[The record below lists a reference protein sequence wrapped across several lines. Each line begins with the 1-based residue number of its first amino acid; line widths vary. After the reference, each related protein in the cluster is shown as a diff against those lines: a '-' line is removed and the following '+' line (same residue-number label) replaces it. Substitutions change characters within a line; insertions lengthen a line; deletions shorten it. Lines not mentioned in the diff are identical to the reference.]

1 MDATLGAP
9 LAATQPR
16 SALRTGALAVPALAS
31 LGAGA
36 IHAAAMGVHN
46 EHDQAVIAFAIV
58 AAFQLG
64 WGVVAFVSNRVPVA
78 IVGAIGNAAIV
89 AGWVMAKTSGIGFVE
104 GLEESEAVQW
114 ADGAAAALAAFSVL
128 AVLFWLVHRTN
139 LLTNPITLR
148 AAIVPFAIVS
158 ISGMV
163 SAANG
168 HVHGEG
174 GHGHGGGSES
184 NVAGASHQHDDAT
197 NADGH
202 ANHTDTT
209 QAVAKPFDPSQPID
223 LGGLD
228 GVTPAQQAEAE
239 NLLAATLV
247 DLPRWSDPAYA
258 DAQGWHSIQDSVT
271 GYEHFINRP
280 LMEDGRVLD
289 PDYPES
295 LVYQVDRE
303 TGKKELVA
311 AMFMAE
317 PGTALD
323 NVPTLGGKLLQWH
336 IHNNLCFSPEA
347 KPRVAG
353 LTNADGTCRA
363 PLVKGPEV
371 PMVHVWITSHPCG
384 PFAALEGI
392 AGGQIKAGEERWCD
406 TAHGHS
412 H

>member
-16 SALRTGALAVPALAS
+16 SALRTGVLAVPALAS

-36 IHAAAMGVHN
+36 IHAAAMGIHN
-46 EHDQAVIAFAIV
+46 EHDQAVLAFAIV

-64 WGVVAFVSNRVPVA
+64 WGVVAMVSNRVPIA
-78 IVGAIGNAAIV
+78 IIGALGNAAAV
-89 AGWVMAKTSGIGFVE
+89 GGWIMAKTSGIGFVD

-114 ADGAAAALAAFSVL
+114 ADGAAAALAAISVIG
-128 AVLFWLVHRTN
+128 VVYWLIRRSNFVA
-139 LLTNPITLR
+139 NPVTLR
-148 AAIVPFAIVS
+148 AAIVPFAIIS

-168 HVHGEG
+168 HAHGEG

-184 NVAGASHQHDDAT
+184 NVAGASHQHDDGT
-197 NADGH
+197 GD
-202 ANHTDTT
+202 HTDTT
-209 QAVAKPFDPSQPID
+209 QVIAKPFDPARPID
-223 LGGLD
+223 LSGVD
-228 GVTPAQQAEAE
+228 GVTTAQQAAAE

-247 DLPRWSDPAYA
+247 DLPQWSDPTYA
-258 DAQGWHSIQDSVT
+258 DAQGWHSIHDSIT

-295 LVYQVDRE
+295 LVYQVDRKS
-303 TGKKELVA
+303 GKKELVA

-317 PGTALD
+317 PGTTLD
-323 NVPTLGGKLLQWH
+323 NVPTTGGKLLQWH
-336 IHNNLCFSPEA
+336 IHNNLCFSPEEQ
-347 KPRVAG
+347 PRVAG
-353 LTNADGTCRA
+353 LTDAEGKCRE

-392 AGGQIKAGEERWCD
+392 AGGQIKPGEERWCD